1 MNGKELSEAGYMVK
15 QQLGLLAFSMP
26 GVEVD
31 QPQTYERKAVNKRR
45 NFKSQ
50 SSLRK
55 HPRPSPAIPSP
66 PHLPVGSKENA
77 TKNKPGSSGVDRQR
91 REERIEGTQRAED
104 QEAVAAVAH
113 DLKNIFLIVNGY
125 CRLLLEDLSEHD
137 PSHASALQITHAA
150 ERGAAMVQRLLT
162 LGRCTDSQTR
172 SLDINCVVEQT
183 RKLLEPVLGK
193 NLQLRTSLA
202 SNAGRVQA
210 DLEPIERIIMNLVI
224 NARDAMPDGGEIT
237 LATGKSYLDGRQGE
251 GVRPG
256 WYVTLSVKDN
266 GTGMDHDTLDNIF
279 KPFFTTRSANGGTG
293 LGLATVHESIRQSG
307 GHIAVESEPGCGTSF
322 IVYLPPARTIAVPSL
337 PERETKLAEG
347 SEKVLLV
354 DDDPAVRSLLREMLS
369 QQGYEVVEAEDPGQA
384 LKFVRSG
391 TMDIQLL
398 LTDLLMPVTSGLTLA
413 RALHQFQ
420 PNLPVVYMSGKDCQS
435 TEYLDENSAFVM
447 KPFSSRELM
456 QTIRRV
462 LDRAMDK

>member
-1 MNGKELSEAGYMVK
+1 
-15 QQLGLLAFSMP
+15 
-26 GVEVD
+26 
-31 QPQTYERKAVNKRR
+31 
-45 NFKSQ
+45 
-50 SSLRK
+50 
-55 HPRPSPAIPSP
+55 
-66 PHLPVGSKENA
+66 
-77 TKNKPGSSGVDRQR
+77 
-91 REERIEGTQRAED
+91 
-104 QEAVAAVAH
+104 
-113 DLKNIFLIVNGY
+113 
-125 CRLLLEDLSEHD
+125 
-137 PSHASALQITHAA
+137 
-150 ERGAAMVQRLLT
+150 
-162 LGRCTDSQTR
+162 
-172 SLDINCVVEQT
+172 
-183 RKLLEPVLGK
+183 
-193 NLQLRTSLA
+193 
-202 SNAGRVQA
+202 
-210 DLEPIERIIMNLVI
+210 MNLVI